1 MYSNDKRRLSVGR
14 FDTSTTKA
22 FVSYKQNSFV
32 ADEVLCGRNVLQLT
46 SFVIAARELL
56 IIRTSKQVLLLQ

>member
-14 FDTSTTKA
+14 FDALTTKA